1 MASLQKFDR
10 PATGHHNRGHER
22 GETEQ
27 APQAIAD
34 PAPDAALAQAI
45 SEAAYYRAEARG
57 FESGHELEDWIEA
70 ERQVVR
76 TDHPA
81 GEAARA

>member
-1 MASLQKFDR
+1 MASLHKFDKPTDGDRNGGNKR
-10 PATGHHNRGHER
+10 PRN
-22 GETEQ
+22 EQ
-27 APQAIAD
+27 GSQVIAD
-34 PAPDAALAQAI
+34 PTLDGALSQAI

-76 TDHPA
+76 TNHAPA
-81 GEAARA
+81 EAAPV